1 MKLEQL
7 RSAEVRSPTHR
18 RASIAVAADRAAA
31 AAEAPKP
38 PHAPTPPPTRHI
50 RRVARVEALCDV
62 DDETARKRGP
72 VAKLRAFVRCR
83 LPRPSL
89 PDDMRHQKQQFSPEK
104 PPPPERVPTA
114 RELLQAA
121 RNVQRE
127 RDSILADA
135 TAKRNAAEAF
145 LTQLARELASL
156 GKTLRP
162 RSRPT
167 LFASNSA

>member
-1 MKLEQL
+1 MRGFQYGTCRFL
-7 RSAEVRSPTHR
+7 RESFTHL
-18 RASIAVAADRAAA
+18 
-31 AAEAPKP
+31 
-38 PHAPTPPPTRHI
+38 TT
-50 RRVARVEALCDV
+50 
-62 DDETARKRGP
+62 
-72 VAKLRAFVRCR
+72 VRCSCR
-83 LPRPSL
+83 QRVLLVGAPLRMLVHTLLLPPALVLRPPSL

-145 LTQLARELASL
+145 RTQLARELASL